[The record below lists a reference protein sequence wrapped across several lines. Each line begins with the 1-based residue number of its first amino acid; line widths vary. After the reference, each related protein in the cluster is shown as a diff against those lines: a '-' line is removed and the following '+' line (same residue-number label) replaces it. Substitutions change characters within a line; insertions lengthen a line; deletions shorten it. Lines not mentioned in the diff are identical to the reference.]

1 MELKSKLTEYELE
14 LLKKIGILIENREY
28 NMEETGGIIDK
39 LDDAIRDNLDKNE
52 EFSSKALEYEKI
64 QDKILEYE
72 NNL

>member
-1 MELKSKLTEYELE
+1 MELNNELTEHELE
-14 LLKKIGILIENREY
+14 LLKEIGISIENRKY
-28 NMEETGGIIDK
+28 NINETGELIEK

-52 EFSSKALEYEKI
+52 EFSSKALEFERI